1 MEHISNA
8 STTGG
13 LPLDASLAPALESVR
28 APVRAPL
35 VNGRVVYIAGLSIGI
50 AIIASVIA
58 RVLTALIGLVTNLAF
73 YGSFRSRSHLRRT
86 TFSGGKW

>member
-13 LPLDASLAPALESVR
+13 LPLDASLAPAWESVR
-28 APVRAPL
+28 EPL

-50 AIIASVIA
+50 AIIASERDGKIA
-58 RVLTALIGLVTNLAF
+58 DF
-73 YGSFRSRSHLRRT
+73 
-86 TFSGGKW
+86 GGVGHWRAQKA

>member
-13 LPLDASLAPALESVR
+13 LPLDASLAPALES
-28 APVRAPL
+28 VRAPL